1 MAGAYPNYT
10 NFIMENTNHYSITG
24 IDIRNYKR
32 VTSVQ
37 LALDPDDNLITIG
50 GENGHGKSSTLDAIE
65 AALCGPQRDV
75 TNPVHEGQP
84 GGGVIIQIPPYQVKR
99 IYSPDGKPSL
109 QVIHTGT
116 LTEVPRPSQF
126 LKELVGG
133 LFVDPL
139 HFIGLQPIEQRKLL
153 ADLLGLDMST
163 IDGQIE
169 QAREEVKR
177 LDQYQKGLVAKVEE
191 LPEHPDAPE
200 AEVSVDEIT
209 KQLGDAIAFN
219 ASGSTLRAKADNIGN
234 QIFARER
241 ELGAAEYEITRIKQ
255 QLAEAEQRRDAVKA
269 GIEDSRL
276 ELAQAEKEANE
287 FVGIDIEPLQAQLR
301 DADATNRKVRDNAAK
316 ARARDEWTKAEEQM
330 GQAAAKV
337 KALENEKK
345 EMLAAAKFPV
355 DGLGFDAKGI
365 TLDGQ
370 PFAQAS
376 HAQQIRAS
384 MAIALMQRGKVAPIL
399 IKDAS
404 TIDKKMLRAIADI
417 AKEYGAQVFAEV
429 IANKE
434 EDGSYDRECSFIIEE
449 GRNALQV
456 VKA

>member
-1 MAGAYPNYT
+1 
-10 NFIMENTNHYSITG
+10 METTNHYSITG
-24 IDIRNYKR
+24 IDIRNFKR
-32 VTSVQ
+32 VVSVQ
-37 LALDPDDNLITIG
+37 LTLDPDDNLVTIG
-50 GENGHGKSSTLDAIE
+50 GENGHGKSSALDAIE
-65 AALCGPQRDV
+65 AALIGTPREI
-75 TNPVHEGQP
+75 TNPVHNGQP
-84 GGGVIIQIPPYQVKR
+84 GGGVVLQIPPYQVKR
-99 IYSPDGKPSL
+99 LYDQSGKPSL

-116 LTEVPRPSQF
+116 MTEVPRPAQF

-153 ADLLGLDMST
+153 ADLLGIDMST

-169 QAREEVKR
+169 EARDEVKR
-177 LDQYQKGLVAKVEE
+177 LDHYQKGLVAKVEE

-200 AEVSVDEIT
+200 FEVSVDEIT

-219 ASGSTLRAKADNIGN
+219 ASGATIRAKADSIGN

-241 ELGAAEYEITRIKQ
+241 DLGAAEYEITRLKQ

-269 GIEDSRL
+269 GIEASRL
-276 ELAQAEKEANE
+276 ELAQAEKEATE
-287 FVGIDIEPLQAQLR
+287 FAGIDIEPLQAQLR

-355 DGLGFDAKGI
+355 DGLGFDSKGI

-376 HAQQIRAS
+376 HAQMVRAS
-384 MAIALMQRGKVAPIL
+384 MAIALMQRGRVAPIL

-404 TIDKKMLRAIADI
+404 TIDKKMLRLIADI

-434 EDGSYDRECSFIIEE
+434 DDGSYDRECSFIIED